1 MLDKKIDDYY
11 GRQYI
16 GMPSSMI
23 AYRLARDVNKT
34 SNNYLWYGMIGL
46 TSLFHDS
53 KISKKSYDSCES
65 FFSNEM
71 MKLNPVKSNDNSQ
84 DVGSISK

>member
-1 MLDKKIDDYY
+1 
-11 GRQYI
+11 
-16 GMPSSMI
+16 MPSSMI

-65 FFSNEM
+65 FFSN
-71 MKLNPVKSNDNSQ
+71 
-84 DVGSISK
+84 